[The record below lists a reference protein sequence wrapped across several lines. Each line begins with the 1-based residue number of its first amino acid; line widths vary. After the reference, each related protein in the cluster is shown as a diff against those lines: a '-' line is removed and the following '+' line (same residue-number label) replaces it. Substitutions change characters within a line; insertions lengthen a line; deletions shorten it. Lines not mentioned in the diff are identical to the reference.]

1 MTKCDLCGDESL
13 EVINHVAVCQDC
25 KEAIQRLKV
34 VKPIKKDY
42 GG

>member
-1 MTKCDLCGDESL
+1 MPKCDLCGEESS
-13 EVINHVAVCQDC
+13 EVINQVNVCQDC
-25 KEAIQRLKV
+25 KEAILHLKV